1 MGIVGLKKIKMYFIT
16 VGSYFSIFLEVTWG
30 YYQGFWLT
38 QTPQATHQPSDD
50 ISQTPE
56 MRSEVVEKCWK
67 AIWKALKAGC
77 PMSSRMLITENLKN
91 LYGVLFSSKTAL
103 VFVWYLCILQVESQS
118 LWCVVLVHGILR
130 NFRVPGYL
138 NSAALD
144 VHPTISQKIS
154 PLTYCWLLVICILY
168 IPLDP
173 CENPPKKNGNRC
185 EFKNQIKIWRKKRW
199 YNAQCWESPRE
210 PWQIPLFHTI
220 ALVREWGSPLY
231 NYQTKNIH
239 KTINQLVY

>member
-173 CENPPKKNGNRC
+173 CENPPKKKRESMWIQKSN
-185 EFKNQIKIWRKKRW
+185 KNLEKKTVV
-199 YNAQCWESPRE
+199 QCPMLGKPSWAMTNTPFPYHCTGS
-210 PWQIPLFHTI
+210 WMGIPIVQLPNKKHT
-220 ALVREWGSPLY
+220 
-231 NYQTKNIH
+231 
-239 KTINQLVY
+239 